1 MFKKP
6 KQQTIKDGMDL
17 TQMVSR
23 CAVCTRRKPTPVR
36 TPDISIPPPSE
47 ISYQQIRNLENR
59 KRLNQAHRAR
69 LRHRGRYYRPK
80 T

>member
-17 TQMVSR
+17 TQRVSR
-23 CAVCTRRKPTPVR
+23 CAVCTRRR
-36 TPDISIPPPSE
+36 SRISRPEIYVPPPSE
-47 ISYQQIRNLENR
+47 ISYQQLRNLEAR
-59 KRLNQAHRAR
+59 KRLNQARR
-69 LRHRGRYYRPK
+69 VKLRHRGRYYKPE

>member
-17 TQMVSR
+17 TQKISR
-23 CAVCTRRKPTPVR
+23 CAVCTRRKPGSRP
-36 TPDISIPPPSE
+36 PESYIPPPSE
-47 ISYQQIRNLENR
+47 ITYQQTRNLESR
-59 KRLNQAHRAR
+59 KRLNQANRAK